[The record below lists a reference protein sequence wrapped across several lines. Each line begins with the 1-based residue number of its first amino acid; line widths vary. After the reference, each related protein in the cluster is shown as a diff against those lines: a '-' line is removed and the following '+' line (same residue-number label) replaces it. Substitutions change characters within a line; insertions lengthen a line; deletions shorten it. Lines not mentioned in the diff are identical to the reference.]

1 MWKRIKKFWY
11 FTLGVITLPITT
23 LVALGKLFAS
33 WYKSSKRLVRILL
46 LSLVGAFVALI
57 ATAFIVDYID
67 NIQRQRRLEQRHGTE
82 YISQVLERHIFYN
95 KPSKMYNHK
104 TQSYVIDTLDHI
116 FQYQLSDTIVIYTDI
131 RRHDYNSKRG
141 FLNIKSGEVIIPAR
155 EYRKAWHFSEGL
167 AAVVKGDKVGFINTQ
182 GEVVIPF
189 IFDYAE
195 STEYLW
201 DFGYMFYDG
210 YSIMTDSSRKFGII
224 NKAGQWVVE
233 PQYDRISGIDEYGF
247 RKVELDGKYGLMKS
261 DGALVYNVEYD
272 EVTVYDGDNIVLAKN
287 GRKWKENSR
296 GQVTAK
302 NLFDS
307 TTPLIIYVLN
317 PDDDY
322 DTILTPYVAYQVC
335 DRYGVMD
342 SQTGEILCP
351 ALFTDIEIVGKEL
364 FEVSSDEADI
374 PYSLYLTSN
383 DLRKMR

>member
-33 WYKSSKRLVRILL
+33 WYKNSKRLFRIVL

-67 NIQRQRRLEQRHGTE
+67 DIQRQRRLEQRHGTE
-82 YISQVLERHIFYN
+82 YISQVLERHTFYN

-131 RRHDYNSKRG
+131 HRHNYNSKRG
-141 FLNIKSGEVIIPAR
+141 FLNIKSGEVIVPAR
-155 EYRKAWHFSEGL
+155 KYRKAWHFSEGL
-167 AAVVKGDKVGFINTQ
+167 AAVVKENKVGFINTQ

-201 DFGYMFYDG
+201 DFGYMFYNG
-210 YSIMTDSSRKFGII
+210 YSIMTDSSCKFGII

-247 RKVELDGKYGLMKS
+247 RKVELNGKYGLMKS
-261 DGALVYNVEYD
+261 DGTLVYNVEYD

-307 TTPLIIYVLN
+307 TTPLIVYVLN
-317 PDDDY
+317 ADGDCDS
-322 DTILTPYVAYQVC
+322 ILTPYVAYQVC

>member
-33 WYKSSKRLVRILL
+33 WYKNSKRLVRILL

-67 NIQRQRRLEQRHGTE
+67 DIQRQRRLEQSHGTE

-141 FLNIKSGEVIIPAR
+141 FLNIKSGEVIVPAR

-167 AAVVKGDKVGFINTQ
+167 AAVVKEDKVGFINTQ

-201 DFGYMFYDG
+201 DFGYMFYNG

-233 PQYDRISGIDEYGF
+233 PQYDRITGIDEYGF

-261 DGALVYNVEYD
+261 DGTLVYNVEYD

-383 DLRKMR
+383 DLRKIR